1 MRTFTFKFLLR
12 KQMSRVSYICSA
24 LLLINTISYGQ
35 VRNYNLVY
43 SDNIQGGTEMFGNTL
58 LHIVNNGTVNLTKMN
73 GNSVNG
79 NSTYGNDNE
88 NMQYIDVDGTTGNGS
103 ITRNSS
109 TSDLILPAGTN
120 IIKLARLYWGG
131 RVKNSDFDLS
141 VDSNKTIK
149 IRKGTS
155 SAYSSVTSLGID
167 KVTISTGY
175 TEYQAYAD
183 ITALVK
189 NNGAGTYEVGNAPLS
204 TGSISGGGNHGGWCI
219 VVVYENSNLDY
230 KSVRIYDGFQQVY
243 SNGNALTTTVT
254 LTGLN
259 VPSGTLAAG
268 DAKMGVLSWEGDA
281 NLTKDYLKINTH
293 LFSNTTNPSDNPWNG
308 TITNNGVHVTTKNPN
323 YTNQMGIDIDQF
335 DVGTGY
341 GISPNANS
349 VKLEF
354 GTEADQYFPGLFT
367 FTIKMKDPSITLDKT
382 VTDANNNHLGEKNE
396 ILTYSLKGSNTGVGN
411 ANYIVISDT
420 LPNTVTYVPGSLK
433 VMSCPGMPLGSMT
446 DAAGDDAAEYI
457 VNGSIKTVRFRIGTG
472 CSPSTGGTLAENESY
487 DLQFQVTVNDPGLNK
502 PIPSI
507 LNIARISAKSDADV
521 DFVDDGT
528 AIINPDNGPLPITLV
543 SFSATL
549 LQNESVKLD
558 WKTSM
563 EINCSKYKIER
574 SFDGSMFSEVA
585 SVDGSGTSSIVHTYS
600 TIDNVSSSAGAII
613 YYRLRQL
620 DLDGKGSYSKVVSV
634 KTKPSDKNVVVSPN
648 PFRSYL
654 NVNMNWSR
662 TEIITARVIN
672 IQGKEVVTK
681 SIQMTK
687 GLNYIKLDELS
698 NLPSGNYFIQFIS
711 SGERFTEKIT
721 KQ

>member
-1 MRTFTFKFLLR
+1 MRIFTFKFLSR
-12 KQMSRVSYICSA
+12 KKMSKVFTICSA
-24 LLLINTISYGQ
+24 FLLASAISQGQ
-35 VRNYNLVY
+35 VRSYNLVY
-43 SDNIQGGTEMFGNTL
+43 SDNLQGGTAMFGNTL
-58 LHIVNNGTVNLTKMN
+58 MHILNSGSVNLTKMN
-73 GNSVNG
+73 GNSANG

-88 NMQYIDVDGTTGNGS
+88 NMQYVDIDGTTGNGS
-103 ITRNSS
+103 VTRNSS
-109 TSDLILPAGTN
+109 SSDLTLPAGTN
-120 IIKLARLYWGG
+120 VIKLARLYWGG
-131 RVKNSDFDLS
+131 RIKNSDFDLS

-149 IRKGTS
+149 IRKGTT
-155 SAYSSVTSLGID
+155 SAYSNVTALGID
-167 KVTISTGY
+167 KVTPSTGY
-175 TEYQAYAD
+175 TQYQAYAD

-204 TGSISGGGNHGGWCI
+204 IGSISGGGNHGGWCI
-219 VVVYENSNLDY
+219 VVVYENSAVNY
-230 KSVRIYDGFQQVY
+230 NSVRIYDGFEQVY
-243 SNGNALTTTVT
+243 NGSSSFTTTVN

-268 DAKMGVLSWEGDA
+268 DAKMGVLAWEGDA
-281 NLTKDYLKINTH
+281 NLNKDYLKINTH
-293 LFSNTTNPSDNPWNG
+293 LFSNATNASDNPWNG
-308 TITNNGVHVTTKNPN
+308 TITDNGVHVATKNPN

-341 GISPNANS
+341 GILPNANA

-367 FTIKMKDPSITLDKT
+367 FSIKMKDPSVTLDKT
-382 VTDANNNHLGEKNE
+382 VADANNNHLGEKNE
-396 ILTYSLKGSNTGVGN
+396 MLTYSLKGSNTGIGN
-411 ANYIVISDT
+411 ANFIIISDT
-420 LPNTVTYVPGSLK
+420 LPSTVTYVPNSLK
-433 VMSCPGMPLGSMT
+433 VMSCPGMSAGSLT
-446 DAAGDDAAEYI
+446 DASGDDGAEYI

-472 CSPSTGGTLAENESY
+472 CSASTGGTLAENESY
-487 DLQFQVTVNDPGLNK
+487 DLQFQVTVNDPGVNK

-549 LQNESVKLD
+549 LQSGAVKLD

-574 SFDGSMFSEVA
+574 SFDGNMFSEVA
-585 SVDGSGTSSIVHTYS
+585 SINGSGTTSIMHNYS
-600 TIDNVSSSAGAII
+600 ALDNVSSSAGAII
-613 YYRLRQL
+613 YYRLKQI
-620 DLDGKGSYSKVVSV
+620 DLDGKGSYSKVVSI
-634 KTKPSDKNVVVSPN
+634 KTKQSDKNLVISPN
-648 PFRSYL
+648 PFKNYL
-654 NVNMNWSR
+654 NVNMNWNKA
-662 TEIITARVIN
+662 EVITARVIN

-681 SIQMTK
+681 SIQMNK

-698 NLPSGNYFIQFIS
+698 NLPAGNYFIQFIS
-711 SGERFTEKIT
+711 SEERFTEKIT

>member
-1 MRTFTFKFLLR
+1 MSKVFT
-12 KQMSRVSYICSA
+12 ICSA
-24 LLLINTISYGQ
+24 FLLASAISQGQ
-35 VRNYNLVY
+35 VRSYNLVY
-43 SDNIQGGTEMFGNTL
+43 SDNLQGGTAMFGNTL
-58 LHIVNNGTVNLTKMN
+58 MHILNSGSVNLTKMN
-73 GNSVNG
+73 GNSANG

-88 NMQYIDVDGTTGNGS
+88 NMQYVDIDGTTGNGS
-103 ITRNSS
+103 VTRNSS
-109 TSDLILPAGTN
+109 SSDLTLPAGTN
-120 IIKLARLYWGG
+120 VIKLARLYWGG
-131 RVKNSDFDLS
+131 RIKNSDFDLS

-149 IRKGTS
+149 IRKGTT
-155 SAYSSVTSLGID
+155 SAYSNVTALGID
-167 KVTISTGY
+167 KVTPSTGY
-175 TEYQAYAD
+175 TQYQAYAD

-204 TGSISGGGNHGGWCI
+204 IGSISGGGNHGGWCI
-219 VVVYENSNLDY
+219 VVVYENSAVNY
-230 KSVRIYDGFQQVY
+230 NSVRIYDGFEQVY
-243 SNGNALTTTVT
+243 NGSSSFTTTVN

-268 DAKMGVLSWEGDA
+268 DAKMGVLAWEGDA
-281 NLTKDYLKINTH
+281 NLNKDYLKINTH
-293 LFSNTTNPSDNPWNG
+293 LFSNATNASDNPWNG
-308 TITNNGVHVTTKNPN
+308 TITDNGVHVATKNPN

-341 GISPNANS
+341 GILPNANA

-367 FTIKMKDPSITLDKT
+367 FSIKMKDPSVTLDKT
-382 VTDANNNHLGEKNE
+382 VADANNNHLGEKNE
-396 ILTYSLKGSNTGVGN
+396 MLTYSLKGSNTGIGN
-411 ANYIVISDT
+411 ANFIIISDT
-420 LPNTVTYVPGSLK
+420 LPSTVTYVPNSLK
-433 VMSCPGMPLGSMT
+433 VMNCPGMSAGSLT
-446 DAAGDDAAEYI
+446 DASGDDGAEYI

-472 CSPSTGGTLAENESY
+472 CSASTGGTLAENESY
-487 DLQFQVTVNDPGLNK
+487 DLQFQVTVNDPGVNK

-549 LQNESVKLD
+549 LQSGAVKLD

-574 SFDGSMFSEVA
+574 SFDGNMFSEVA
-585 SVDGSGTSSIVHTYS
+585 SINGSGTTSIMHNYS
-600 TIDNVSSSAGAII
+600 ALDNVSSSAGAII
-613 YYRLRQL
+613 YYRLKQI
-620 DLDGKGSYSKVVSV
+620 DLDGKGSYSKVVSI
-634 KTKPSDKNVVVSPN
+634 KTKQSDKNLVISPN
-648 PFRSYL
+648 PFKNYL
-654 NVNMNWSR
+654 NVNMNWNKA
-662 TEIITARVIN
+662 EVITARVIN

-681 SIQMTK
+681 SIRMNK

-698 NLPSGNYFIQFIS
+698 NLPAGNYFIQFIS
-711 SGERFTEKIT
+711 SEERFTEKIT